1 MNNRSLKLVDQ
12 IVQGLSSV
20 TDELQQSDQLRN
32 QAILAED
39 NNKLKLPIETPLVDG
54 VDYVVKYDCTKIV
67 TPKMVKEHG
76 TEAKV
81 KLSKLLEYQKLMFL
95 ADGESFETIAEYL
108 GTM

>member
-1 MNNRSLKLVDQ
+1 
-12 IVQGLSSV
+12 
-20 TDELQQSDQLRN
+20 
-32 QAILAED
+32 
-39 NNKLKLPIETPLVDG
+39 
-54 VDYVVKYDCTKIV
+54 
-67 TPKMVKEHG
+67 MVKEHG